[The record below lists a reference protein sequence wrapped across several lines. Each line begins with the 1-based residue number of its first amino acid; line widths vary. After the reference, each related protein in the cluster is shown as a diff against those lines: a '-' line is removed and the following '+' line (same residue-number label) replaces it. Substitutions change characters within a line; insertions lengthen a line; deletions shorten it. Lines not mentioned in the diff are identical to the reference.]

1 MKTLSA
7 LMISVALLTGSTALA
22 ATKDAKD
29 VDTAIAVQQ
38 FDKTSWVK
46 AVSSSNMFE
55 IESSK
60 LALQKSKSDEVKKFA
75 QMMVDDH
82 TKAGEKL
89 AKTLKKDGDAAP
101 PKELAP
107 KHVAAMKLLESLE
120 GQDFDMAYISLQ
132 HAGHMEAVAA
142 FRTYAANPDDKALG
156 AFAKETLPTLELHFE
171 HVKALAAM

>member
-1 MKTLSA
+1 MKTISA

-22 ATKDAKD
+22 ATRDAKE

-38 FDKTSWVK
+38 FDKTTWVK
-46 AVSSSNMFE
+46 AVSSANMFE

-75 QMMVDDH
+75 QMMIDDH
-82 TKAGEKL
+82 TKAGVKL
-89 AKTLKKDGDAAP
+89 SAVLKKDGDAAP

-107 KHVAAMKLLESLE
+107 KHAAAMKMLGSLD
-120 GQDFDMAYISLQ
+120 GADFDAAYVSLQ

-142 FRTYAANPDDKALG
+142 FRTYAAKPDDKALG
-156 AFAKETLPTLELHFE
+156 AFAKETLPTLEMHLD
-171 HVKALAAM
+171 HVKMLAAM